1 MRSDRVISDTVSRK
15 PARLAVARVAGCI
28 GRVLSVIVYACVV
41 CSLIAVVAVSALP
54 LFGYRAT
61 VITGGSM
68 KPAIPLGSL
77 IVSQREAPD
86 TLQEGDIVTFR
97 APSAA
102 VSVTHRITKITELD
116 GRRVFTTKGDA
127 NDSPDPTDISFSD
140 DVYKVSLAVP
150 RAGYAINF
158 VRSPQGLMLL
168 LLLPAIGL
176 AMLHV
181 LRLGEPKPKEEPTGG

>member
-1 MRSDRVISDTVSRK
+1 VISDTVSRK